1 MQSSVKRFSPSNATF
16 QWSWHPKWSKTL
28 GIQYLQN
35 NLYLLFSHRVL
46 PYRRCLQMTMLD
58 TAHTVLGSSSP
69 FNAPSI
75 AATMAESMF
84 QALFLV
90 WIRSEITTQ
99 EMWLE
104 FSRKVSSLV
113 AWKASVDEWKVCGG
127 IAIQLALP
135 FKYSTASLLR
145 HYTGKDDP
153 AHLHLDRSF
162 L

>member
-1 MQSSVKRFSPSNATF
+1 MQSSVKRFSPFNATF

-28 GIQYLQN
+28 GIKISSKTIALSPF
-35 NLYLLFSHRVL
+35 FSPRTT
-46 PYRRCLQMTMLD
+46 YRRCLQMTMLD
-58 TAHTVLGSSSP
+58 TAHTLLGSSSP

-113 AWKASVDEWKVCGG
+113 AWKASVDEWKV
-127 IAIQLALP
+127 
-135 FKYSTASLLR
+135 
-145 HYTGKDDP
+145 
-153 AHLHLDRSF
+153 
-162 L
+162 